1 MNFLNL
7 NEKKKKL
14 KKVQATMEESLNH
27 EDLKC
32 YRKISKM
39 IFIGALRSKTF
50 LMNFKANYHPHL
62 NLEKKNIV
70 LIMNM
75 DESLF

>member
-1 MNFLNL
+1 
-7 NEKKKKL
+7 
-14 KKVQATMEESLNH
+14 MEESLNH

>member
-1 MNFLNL
+1 M
-7 NEKKKKL
+7 KKKKL

-39 IFIGALRSKTF
+39 IFIGAFRSKTF

>member
-1 MNFLNL
+1 
-7 NEKKKKL
+7 
-14 KKVQATMEESLNH
+14 MEESLNH

-62 NLEKKNIV
+62 NLEKKKHCFNH
-70 LIMNM
+70 
-75 DESLF
+75 EHG